1 MIFSSMHPSVSLSS
15 TWMCAPRY
23 YGTVEWYIHT
33 GPTAA
38 SATVSFDV
46 VLPFDA
52 VIKRAWL
59 TMGLNSPLTGSAY
72 KHMNGA
78 KIPASGEMD
87 VEGIEASTTRFDAVF
102 SFRANGAVYQNTE
115 IHESVLTITDPTL
128 HIEYTSV
135 SHPDEEPEG
144 PDVIVGRPL
153 DSGVQLPR
161 LLGKDFREVARI
173 APVKLALTLNLPPL
187 SKATMNVP
195 PGEHEIKVRDFLEL
209 FSPHGSAGLFRVTEV
224 ATSYGSKGGQ
234 TVYLEHAFG
243 TLADSLAIGTQSMSA
258 PVATV
263 IATLLE
269 TQNERHWVLGDC
281 EIPEDYELI
290 YDYSYDNLLQ
300 AITNLTK
307 HFPDGYAW
315 EFDTTRYPFVMHLR
329 KMPDDDSCECRMNR
343 NLTSATLT
351 IDASSLCTRV
361 LPFGAGEGT
370 DRMTLTNL
378 TGSQHLDSPNA
389 EVWGY
394 VSRTF
399 TAEDIYDAITL
410 RDVAQRYLDRYDH
423 PLVSVRMD
431 AMDLA
436 RATGESFDRF
446 RLGRVCRL
454 ALPDYGVTM
463 RERVIQTKW
472 PDVYG
477 KPQKVDV
484 TLANR
489 IRTASDEIAELM
501 REATNSKILGGQV
514 ITTTKEGFNDEV
526 TPTAVFIQYFDVEGY
541 GNLISVIAEYTASEG
556 GYCTMNVDGI
566 NVVPAEEAQ
575 SLRVNVTKY
584 LKADENGVPVVGRHY
599 VSYAAT
605 VSGPITVSGK
615 LTIKTIEKR

>member
-1 MIFSSMHPSVSLSS
+1 M
-15 TWMCAPRY
+15 
-23 YGTVEWYIHT
+23 
-33 GPTAA
+33 
-38 SATVSFDV
+38 
-46 VLPFDA
+46 
-52 VIKRAWL
+52 
-59 TMGLNSPLTGSAY
+59 
-72 KHMNGA
+72 
-78 KIPASGEMD
+78 
-87 VEGIEASTTRFDAVF
+87 
-102 SFRANGAVYQNTE
+102 
-115 IHESVLTITDPTL
+115 
-128 HIEYTSV
+128 
-135 SHPDEEPEG
+135 
-144 PDVIVGRPL
+144 
-153 DSGVQLPR
+153 
-161 LLGKDFREVARI
+161 
-173 APVKLALTLNLPPL
+173 
-187 SKATMNVP
+187 
-195 PGEHEIKVRDFLEL
+195 
-209 FSPHGSAGLFRVTEV
+209 
-224 ATSYGSKGGQ
+224 
-234 TVYLEHAFG
+234 
-243 TLADSLAIGTQSMSA
+243 
-258 PVATV
+258 
-263 IATLLE
+263 
-269 TQNERHWVLGDC
+269 LGDC

-307 HFPDGYAW
+307 NFPDGYAW
-315 EFDTTRYPFVMHLR
+315 EFDTTRHPFVMHLR

-423 PLVSVRMD
+423 PLVSVQMD

-436 RATGESFDRF
+436 MATGEAFDRF

-454 ALPDYGVTM
+454 TLPDYGVTM

-541 GNLISVIAEYTASEG
+541 GNLISVIAEYTASAG

-566 NVVPAEEAQ
+566 KVVPTEEAQ

-584 LKADENGVPVVGRHY
+584 LNADENGVPVVGRHY

-605 VSGPITVSGK
+605 VAGPITVSGK